1 MSQTEPLA
9 ASAAPPSDALP
20 PLGMR
25 VTDLGLGLGTI
36 DYIADTITLDDRAA
50 ALFELPANTPVP
62 RKTLHAQIHPD
73 DIGEVE
79 CLVEQMLSPQLPN
92 FIDVIHRVQTADG
105 SERWVSARK
114 RVSFGP
120 ADANGIM
127 PPVSG
132 IVAIMDMT
140 PHKKAER
147 QVQDLMRETNHRLKN
162 LLTVVQSI
170 ARMTARSCDVS
181 EFLPRFNAR
190 LRALSHNQDLL
201 VSRGH
206 EGVVLGDLVREQLRP
221 FSGDANAAISISG
234 PDLPL
239 RFAAI
244 QPIGLALHEL
254 ATNAAKYGALSV
266 PDGTLDIRWDIQDGQ
281 FTLSWTESGGPVV
294 VPPQR
299 TGFGSTVLQG
309 MTRSALEAEV
319 TLRYDPAGVHW
330 GVTCDPSIVRDPAA
344 L

>member
-1 MSQTEPLA
+1 MSQTDPLTVSV
-9 ASAAPPSDALP
+9 ASADPLP
-20 PLGMR
+20 PLAMQ

-73 DIGEVE
+73 DRHDVE

-92 FIDVIHRVQTADG
+92 FIDVVHRVRTADD

-114 RVSFGP
+114 RVTFGP
-120 ADANGIM
+120 KDAAGYSA
-127 PPVSG
+127 PVSG
-132 IVAIMDMT
+132 IVGIMDMT

-181 EFLPRFNAR
+181 EFMPRFDAR

-206 EGVVLGDLVREQLRP
+206 ESLVLGDLVREQLRP
-221 FSGDANAAISISG
+221 FSGDANAAITISG

-266 PDGTLDIRWDIQDGQ
+266 PDGTLAINWTIQNGK

-299 TGFGSTVLQG
+299 TGFGSTVLQA

-319 TLRYDPAGVHW
+319 TLRYDPEGVHW
-330 GVTCDPSIVRDPAA
+330 SVVCDASIVRENTAHQ
-344 L
+344 